1 MAEKMTCQIPYA
13 AYKLK
18 SIHDFIDS
26 LPRTLNPWALAR
38 KVSAASEEDL
48 SQLSPL
54 QPLENE
60 AQEAPSQARST
71 TPVRSPSKPKPMKAM
86 PRARRA
92 AVVTTKN
99 LESIEDA
106 KKKAKESRL
115 VVSTTESMLYIAII
129 LLYCFRP

>member
-1 MAEKMTCQIPYA
+1 MTCQIPYA

-26 LPRTLNPWALAR
+26 LPRTLNSWALAR

-106 KKKAKESRL
+106 KRKAKESRL
-115 VVSTTESMLYIAII
+115 VLSTTESMLYIA
-129 LLYCFRP
+129 LLIP